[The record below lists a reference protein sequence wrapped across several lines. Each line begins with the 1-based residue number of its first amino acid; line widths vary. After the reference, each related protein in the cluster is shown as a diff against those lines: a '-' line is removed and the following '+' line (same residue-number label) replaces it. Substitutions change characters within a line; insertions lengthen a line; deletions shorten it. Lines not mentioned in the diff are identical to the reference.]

1 MGGGGGIGGRGRGA
15 ENARA
20 YKSIKVGAIHIKI
33 AVSTNAYVNINT
45 IPIN

>member
-1 MGGGGGIGGRGRGA
+1 MMGGGGDWREREGA